1 MLIVCFPWA
10 VQSYRPI
17 ISLPTLWC
25 MWIAKILQGKK
36 MNLFGQATNQNHSLK
51 SKKKDYQNISK
62 EMYGRSSFI
71 LPLVSAGE
79 ELSWCQTL
87 LKMRR
92 HEETLQQS
100 YICILHAIK
109 NRVAACKL
117 TGGETQQFFQ
127 LSAASFFRGNCVCCL
142 YNPKMLIS
150 LQFNFQFINY
160 IPSE

>member
-17 ISLPTLWC
+17 ISLPILWC

-36 MNLFGQATNQNHSLK
+36 PKFFYQATNQIHSLK
-51 SKKKDYQNISK
+51 KKYYQNISK
-62 EMYGRSSFI
+62 EMYGRSSFM
-71 LPLVSAGE
+71 LPLVSAGK

-87 LKMRR
+87 LKMRK
-92 HEETLQQS
+92 HDGTLQQS
-100 YICILHAIK
+100 YIRILSAIK

-117 TGGETQQFFQ
+117 TGGETQQFVQ
-127 LSAASFFRGNCVCCL
+127 LSTASCFRVNCVCCL

-150 LQFNFQFINY
+150 LQFDFQFINY
-160 IPSE
+160 ISSE